1 MATLKKNLQ
10 IKMDIGAYILNYSQ
24 VKPIKKRPITLVN
37 GL

>member
-1 MATLKKNLQ
+1 MATLKKNIQ

-24 VKPIKKRPITLVN
+24 IKPIKRRWITLVN

>member
-1 MATLKKNLQ
+1 MATLKKNIQ

-24 VKPIKKRPITLVN
+24 VKPIKRQRIILVN